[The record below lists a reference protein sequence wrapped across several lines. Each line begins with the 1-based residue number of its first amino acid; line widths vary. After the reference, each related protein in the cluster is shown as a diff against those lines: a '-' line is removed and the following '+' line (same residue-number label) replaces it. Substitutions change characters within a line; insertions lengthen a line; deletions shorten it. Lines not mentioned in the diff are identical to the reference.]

1 MTRKTVAGIIM
12 MIAVLVLFTFLFPH
26 ASEAAKITP
35 PHTGKDVKGIT
46 FEEFWG
52 KAREEVA
59 KWGGPALRVRRI
71 LSLNVIGFDGRNG
84 RSPGW
89 EAQFVRC
96 DKPQYAM
103 SDEEN
108 QGKIC
113 KGRTITVRMVEAGV
127 TGTTTG
133 LQVLKE
139 IHYRGPSIPVERI
152 TVSPQKAEDTANSH
166 RQYSSVETD
175 AYSYDLRYDQ
185 RKDKAVWVIKR
196 TCGYKGK
203 AEGRCI
209 PGDYWIVKVDAASGE
224 VIKPEKNSKS
234 RTKKQEEED

>member
-1 MTRKTVAGIIM
+1 MAQRTVPGIIV
-12 MIAVLVLFTFLFPH
+12 MIAVLVLFVFLFPH
-26 ASEAAKITP
+26 TSEAAKITP
-35 PHTGKDVKGIT
+35 LHAGKDVKGIT
-46 FEEFWG
+46 FDEFWG

-71 LSLNVIGFDGRNG
+71 LSLNVIGFDGRDG
-84 RSPGW
+84 RSVAW
-89 EAQFVRC
+89 ETQFVRC

-133 LQVLKE
+133 LQVFKE

-152 TVSPQKAEDTANSH
+152 TVSPQKAEDTANSY

-209 PGDYWIVKVDAASGE
+209 PGDYWIVKVDAESGE
-224 VIKPEKNSKS
+224 VIKPEKNSRS
-234 RTKKQEEED
+234 RTNKKEDDD